1 MTKKFVAGLL
11 AGAILF
17 VGVALVIFNYGL
29 KTYNW
34 TSPTVQ
40 AIVKVLPF
48 SAMKVN
54 RYSYSYYDYLTDWNT
69 IKKFMEANGQTE
81 GMDELS
87 LKQEILR
94 SALESLVVEVVAD
107 RYDVSVNQEDYDK
120 TWKLVLGKADNE
132 EISETD
138 WQDFDKNLLDMYGWN
153 RDTYEKRV
161 VHLYALTEKLN
172 EKLANDEN
180 LQGNKDAKQA
190 IEEAAAKL
198 QSGEDFATIAQTYSE
213 DGTAADGGSLG
224 WFNPNDMVPEFVE
237 QLKSMEKGQVSD
249 IFKTRYGYH
258 IVRLDDVRQTEEGE
272 TEYNA
277 SHIIKLF
284 ASLDDL
290 VGEEKSQANIDIYI
304 NGVDAES
311 LLY

>member
-29 KTYNW
+29 KHYNW

-48 SAMKVN
+48 SAMEVN

-69 IKKFMEANGQTE
+69 LQKLMAESGQIE

-94 SALESLVVEVVAD
+94 SALQSSLVEVLAD
-107 RYDVSVNQEDYDK
+107 RYDLSVTQEDYDAA
-120 TWKLVLGKADNE
+120 WKMVLGKGEEESVTEEELADTVSSIYE
-132 EISETD
+132 MYG
-138 WQDFDKNLLDMYGWN
+138 FDK
-153 RDTYEKRV
+153 DTYERRV
-161 VHLYALTEKLN
+161 LRVYVLSHKLGDMLAKKAMD
-172 EKLANDEN
+172 EVATKL
-180 LQGNKDAKQA
+180 QA
-190 IEEAAAKL
+190 GETFASLAAA
-198 QSGEDFATIAQTYSE
+198 YSD
-213 DGTAADGGSLG
+213 DGTAETGGDLG
-224 WFNPNDMVPEFVE
+224 WFVSDDMIPEFVE
-237 QLKSMEKGQVSD
+237 KLNSMEKGQTSEV
-249 IFKTRYGYH
+249 FQTRYGYH
-258 IVRLDDVRQTEEGE
+258 IVYLEDLRQTEDGK
-272 TEYNA
+272 TEYKA
-277 SHIIKLF
+277 SHIIKLIDGVDSMF
-284 ASLDDL
+284 SAEVTKVIDA
-290 VGEEKSQANIDIYI
+290 EKSQADIEIYI

>member
-29 KTYNW
+29 KHYNW

-48 SAMKVN
+48 SAMEVN

-120 TWKLVLGKADNE
+120 TWKLVLGKADDE
-132 EISETD
+132 EISDAD
-138 WQDFDKNLLDMYGWN
+138 WQAFDKNLLDMYGRN
-153 RDTYEKRV
+153 RDT
-161 VHLYALTEKLN
+161 
-172 EKLANDEN
+172 
-180 LQGNKDAKQA
+180 
-190 IEEAAAKL
+190 
-198 QSGEDFATIAQTYSE
+198 
-213 DGTAADGGSLG
+213 
-224 WFNPNDMVPEFVE
+224 
-237 QLKSMEKGQVSD
+237 
-249 IFKTRYGYH
+249 
-258 IVRLDDVRQTEEGE
+258 
-272 TEYNA
+272 
-277 SHIIKLF
+277 
-284 ASLDDL
+284 
-290 VGEEKSQANIDIYI
+290 
-304 NGVDAES
+304 
-311 LLY
+311 

>member
-17 VGVALVIFNYGL
+17 AGVALVIFNYGL

-290 VGEEKSQANIDIYI
+290 LVIEKMQANIDIYI
-304 NGVDAES
+304 NGVDVES

>member
-1 MTKKFVAGLL
+1 MKKKFVFGLL

-17 VGVALVIFNYGL
+17 VGIVLVIFNYGL

-54 RYSYSYYDYLTDWNT
+54 RYSYSYYDYLTDLNT
-69 IKKFMEANGQTE
+69 IKQFMIQNGQDSV
-81 GMDELS
+81 DELS
-87 LKQEILR
+87 LKREILR
-94 SALESLVVEVVAD
+94 SALDSLLIEVLAD
-107 RYDVSVNQEDYDK
+107 RYDVSLNKEDYNK

-132 EISETD
+132 EITDAD
-138 WQDFDKNLLDMYGWN
+138 WQEFEQNLQDMYGW
-153 RDTYEKRV
+153 DKKTYENRV
-161 VHLYALTEKLN
+161 VHLYALTEKLM
-172 EKLANDEN
+172 EKISQDEN
-180 LQGNKDAKQA
+180 LQENKDAKQA
-190 IEEAAAKL
+190 IEEALMKL
-198 QSGEDFATIAQTYSE
+198 QAGEDFSKVAQTYSD
-213 DGTAADGGSLG
+213 DGTAAEGGSLG
-224 WFNPNDMVPEFVE
+224 WFSADVMVPEFVE
-237 QLKSMEKGQVSD
+237 QLKSMEKGQISE

-258 IVRLDDVRQTEEGE
+258 IVRLDDVRQTEDGQ

-284 ASLDDL
+284 ADL
-290 VGEEKSQANIDIYI
+290 NNLVAAEKTNANIKIYI
-304 NGVDAES
+304 NGVDKES

>member
-1 MTKKFVAGLL
+1 MKKKFVFGLL

-17 VGVALVIFNYGL
+17 VGIVLVIFNYGL

-54 RYSYSYYDYLTDWNT
+54 RYSYSYYDYLTDLNT
-69 IKKFMEANGQTE
+69 IKKFMIQNGQDSV
-81 GMDELS
+81 DELS
-87 LKQEILR
+87 LKREILR
-94 SALESLVVEVVAD
+94 SALDSLLIEVLAD
-107 RYDVSVNQEDYDK
+107 RYDVSLNKEDYNK

-132 EISETD
+132 EITDAD
-138 WQDFDKNLLDMYGWN
+138 WQEFEQNLQDMYGW
-153 RDTYEKRV
+153 DKKTYENRV
-161 VHLYALTEKLN
+161 VHLYALTEKLM
-172 EKLANDEN
+172 EKISQDEN
-180 LQGNKDAKQA
+180 LQANKDAKQA
-190 IEEAAAKL
+190 IEEALMKL
-198 QSGEDFATIAQTYSE
+198 QAGEDFSKVAQTYSD
-213 DGTAADGGSLG
+213 DGTAAEGGSLG
-224 WFNPNDMVPEFVE
+224 WFSADVMVPEFVE
-237 QLKSMEKGQVSD
+237 QLKSMEKGQISE

-258 IVRLDDVRQTEEGE
+258 IVRLDDVRQTEDGQ

-284 ASLDDL
+284 ADL
-290 VGEEKSQANIDIYI
+290 NNLVAAEKTNANIKIYI
-304 NGVDAES
+304 NGVDKES

>member
-17 VGVALVIFNYGL
+17 VGIALVIFNYGL

-34 TSPTVQ
+34 TSSTVQ

-48 SAMKVN
+48 SAMEVN

-69 IKKFMEANGQTE
+69 IKKFMEANGQVE

-94 SALESLVVEVVAD
+94 SALESLLVEVIAD
-107 RYDVSVNQEDYDK
+107 RYDVSVGQEDYDK
-120 TWKLVLGKADNE
+120 TWKLVLGITDDQ
-132 EISETD
+132 EITDAD
-138 WQDFDKNLLDMYGWN
+138 WQAFEQNLQDTYGW
-153 RDTYEKRV
+153 DKETYEKRV
-161 VHLYALTEKLN
+161 VHLYALTEKLT
-172 EKLANDEN
+172 EAVSNDEN
-180 LQGNKDAKQA
+180 LQANKDAKQA

-198 QSGEDFATIAQTYSE
+198 QAGEDFSTLAQTYSD
-213 DGTAADGGSLG
+213 DGTAAEGGSLG
-224 WFNPNDMVPEFVE
+224 WFTAETMVPEFVE
-237 QLKSMEKGQVSD
+237 QLKSMEKGQTSE

-284 ASLDDL
+284 ADVNTLIAD
-290 VGEEKSQANIDIYI
+290 EKAQADIEVYI
-304 NGVDAES
+304 NGVDKES

>member
-17 VGVALVIFNYGL
+17 VGIALVIFNYGL

-48 SAMKVN
+48 SAMSVN
-54 RYSYSYYDYLTDWNT
+54 RYDYSYYDYLTDWNT
-69 IKKFMEANGQTE
+69 IKMFMEQNGQVE

-94 SALESLVVEVVAD
+94 SALESLLVESVAA
-107 RYDVSVNQEDYDK
+107 RYDVSVGQADYDA
-120 TWKLVLGKADNE
+120 TWQLVLGVEEPTEDDWKA
-132 EISETD
+132 
-138 WQDFDKNLLDMYGWN
+138 FDQNLMDSYGWT
-153 RDTYEKRV
+153 RETYEKRV
-161 VHLYALTEKLN
+161 VHLYALTEKLS
-172 EKLANDEN
+172 EKVGQDAN
-180 LQGNKDAKQA
+180 LQANKDAKQA
-190 IEEAAAKL
+190 IEEVLAKL
-198 QSGEDFATIAQTYSE
+198 QAGEDFATLAQTYSD
-213 DGTAADGGSLG
+213 DGSAAEGGSLG
-224 WFNPNDMVPEFVE
+224 WFDPDQMVPEFVE
-237 QLKSMEKGQVSD
+237 QLKTMEKGQVSGV
-249 IFKTRYGYH
+249 FTTRYGYH
-258 IVRLDDVRQTEEGE
+258 IVKLEDIRQTEEGK

-290 VGEEKSQANIDIYI
+290 IGEEKTNANIEVYI
-304 NGVDAES
+304 NGVEPET
-311 LLY
+311 LL